1 MPPERKLSLSAATCG
16 LASYSPDVDLHGDEV
31 ATPSADGRTSAAATP
46 RVGTFDQL
54 RLPFEVRDRESHL
67 VSEAE
72 FEEIVR
78 QAELENIVPPLPV
91 TVSRRR
97 LGLSR
102 SISAARNS
110 ILGRSRPASADWSTI
125 VPDAFDYDHNQ
136 PGNRASSYST
146 VSRETSSLTALPR
159 PPTKNA
165 MMGEY

>member
-16 LASYSPDVDLHGDEV
+16 LASYSPDVDFHGDKV
-31 ATPSADGRTSAAATP
+31 ATPSADG

-54 RLPFEVRDRESHL
+54 RLPFDARDRESHL

-78 QAELENIVPPLPV
+78 QAELGNIVPPLPV
-91 TVSRRR
+91 TISRRR

-102 SISAARNS
+102 SMSAARNS
-110 ILGRSRPASADWSTI
+110 ILSRSRPASADWSTI